1 MCINVIR
8 SNTNERQ
15 VLNICKEAKLFDGVK
30 LLIGWDVIKFCARV
44 VNFPLPQ
51 PFMEFS
57 TESREVTEDM
67 HADVIMAVDL

>member
-30 LLIGWDVIKFCARV
+30 LLIGWDVIKFCTRV

-51 PFMEFS
+51 PFTEFS

-67 HADVIMAVDL
+67 HADVITAVDL